1 MDSKSRRNKLRRL
14 EDIYIWRFKMIGEKV
29 KQNIQYCKIVFILRE
44 LKKEGLITSEEFK
57 KAMKYYHDLLGADIY
72 LLE

>member
-1 MDSKSRRNKLRRL
+1 
-14 EDIYIWRFKMIGEKV
+14 MIGEKV

-44 LKKEGLITSEEFK
+44 LKKEGLITPEEFK